1 MAMRDNEDD
10 GKMTYYNERVPLW
23 LVNEDDDK
31 ITYLQ
36 HNKGKECLY
45 GHTQHL
51 TTFGIINSF
60 WIGKLY

>member
-10 GKMTYYNERVPLW
+10 GKMTYYNE
-23 LVNEDDDK
+23 

>member
-1 MAMRDNEDD
+1 MNIIIKERRRQDD
-10 GKMTYYNERVPLW
+10 ILQKKSERVPLW

-45 GHTQHL
+45 GHTQH
-51 TTFGIINSF
+51 
-60 WIGKLY
+60 

>member
-45 GHTQHL
+45 GHTQH
-51 TTFGIINSF
+51 
-60 WIGKLY
+60 

>member
-10 GKMTYYNERVPLW
+10 GKMTYYKKNKRVPLW
-23 LVNEDDDK
+23 LVSEDDDK

-45 GHTQHL
+45 GHTQH
-51 TTFGIINSF
+51 
-60 WIGKLY
+60 